1 MRSILTA
8 SISSKS
14 TSANAHFKKTTTNST
29 NNSETTTT
37 TAGDDNDDDND
48 DENLPDPN
56 SYGFKALQRRFNDLS
71 ANKVEITGEDIRV
84 ALEKL
89 KFPASRD
96 SVLSFMNKITKK
108 RKEHF
113 EDCPTLTFREFQ
125 VYAVK
130 RERELLKT
138 FRQFDKQNLV
148 YLTPWQVKRVL
159 FARGRG
165 TARAVRSPSV
175 DEDAR
180 EAGNGRETDASERG
194 RTRATSGTREAARA
208 RETRARGG

>member
-1 MRSILTA
+1 MTREGASSSAHRHRSSLPGGFLGLKNLMNSSSGGVALKFVTNTFKNNNNNNNEEEDDEKKRKKRTKKNGCEFYTDDNDRDKRKKERERRTRKPMRSILTA

-14 TSANAHFKKTTTNST
+14 TSANAHFKKTTTNNT

-96 SVLSFMNKITKK
+96 SVLSFMNKT
-108 RKEHF
+108 
-113 EDCPTLTFREFQ
+113 
-125 VYAVK
+125 
-130 RERELLKT
+130 
-138 FRQFDKQNLV
+138 
-148 YLTPWQVKRVL
+148 
-159 FARGRG
+159 
-165 TARAVRSPSV
+165 
-175 DEDAR
+175 
-180 EAGNGRETDASERG
+180 
-194 RTRATSGTREAARA
+194 RTRTVENISAV
-208 RETRARGG
+208 